1 MSTREKRLMVFAVLF
16 IGLAFGAFAGQ
27 QFSAS
32 TLGFTPKITPNSP
45 YWKWLTEEVNYIIS
59 EKETKVFLQLETD
72 KERDLFTEAFWKAR
86 DPNSSTPENEFKA
99 EHFRRLQYADQT
111 FGTPTTP
118 GRKTDAGRMYIVLG
132 DAKIQSRI
140 FPVERTAPEAALQ
153 SASPWMMK
161 MRIFEVAGKGSGEPV
176 KSVTSSYL
184 KYSLT
189 ATIKTEFDL
198 AEEMKQIQKT
208 FNNPDVKL
216 LTEADF
222 NWKKNDREKAFH
234 IFRLDGLEYLVLISP
249 IEVLRKLTFRMEVF
263 EQGEKMKVN
272 LLDTEFSIPE
282 KNITVFGFEDSKGNV
297 YFLSFRVSG
306 WTPAVGAQIA
316 TTYTIPAE
324 GPVRAIGEIKPP
336 RLIKQ
341 VDPFYPE
348 IARQARVEGLVIL
361 EVETDI
367 YGRVQ
372 GYKVLRSIPLL
383 DQAAIDAARQ
393 CVYEPLIIGGKPR
406 GGIFTVTVRFTLDG
420 KGKDAAGGGARAVV
434 SGISAAPLRLTAA
447 PPPKLIKQVDPVY
460 PEVAKKARVEGMV
473 ILEAE
478 TDIYGRVQGY
488 KVLRSIPLLDQA
500 AIDAVKQWVYEPA
513 IIDGKPIPISF
524 NVTISFTLDGNKA
537 AVGGVVG
544 GVGGGVAGG
553 VEGGVKGG
561 VQGGA
566 VGGVMGG
573 VVGGTMTKE
582 ETRKPAAEG
591 EKLGPVRATGNIK
604 PPTRIKAVDPIY
616 PREAREEGIEGVVIL
631 EAETDIYG
639 RVKDTKILRSLL
651 PLDQAAIDAV
661 KQWVYEPFI
670 FEGKPR
676 GVIFTVTVRFTLK

>member
-1 MSTREKRLMVFAVLF
+1 MVFAVLF

-111 FGTPTTP
+111 FSTPATP

-161 MRIFEVAGKGSGEPV
+161 MRIFEAARKGEGEPV

-198 AEEMKQIQKT
+198 AEEMKQLQKT

-222 NWKKNDREKAFH
+222 SWKKNDREKAFH
-234 IFRLDGLEYLVLISP
+234 MFRLDSREYLVLITP
-249 IEVLRKLTFRMEVF
+249 VEVLRRLAFRIEVF
-263 EQGEKMKVN
+263 EQGEKTKVN
-272 LLDTEFSIPE
+272 LLDTEFAIPE
-282 KNITVFGFEDSKGNV
+282 KNITVFGFEDSKNNA

-306 WTPAVGAQIA
+306 WTPAAGIQEAVP
-316 TTYTIPAE
+316 YVIPAE

-348 IARQARVEGLVIL
+348 IARQARVEGIVIL
-361 EVETDI
+361 EAETDM
-367 YGRVQ
+367 YGRVRNT
-372 GYKVLRSIPLL
+372 KILRSIPLL
-383 DQAAIDAARQ
+383 DKAAIDSVKQ
-393 CVYEPLIIGGKPR
+393 WIYEPFVIDGKPR
-406 GGIFTVTVRFTLDG
+406 GVIFTVTVRFTLDG
-420 KGKDAAGGGARAVV
+420 KGKESSRVAAGGAVTGGV
-434 SGISAAPLRLTAA
+434 AGGVIAAPLKLTSA
-447 PPPKLIKQVDPVY
+447 PQPKLIKQVDPVY
-460 PEVAKKARVEGMV
+460 PEAARKARIEGIVIVE
-473 ILEAE
+473 AT
-478 TDIYGRVQGY
+478 TDIYGRVQDA
-488 KVLRSIPLLDQA
+488 KALRSIPLLDQA

-537 AVGGVVG
+537 AVGGVV
-544 GVGGGVAGG
+544 GGVAGG

>member
-1 MSTREKRLMVFAVLF
+1 MSTCEKRLMVIAVLF
-16 IGLAFGAFAGQ
+16 IGLAFGAFAAQ
-27 QFSAS
+27 QFSTS
-32 TLGFTPKITPNSP
+32 TIGFTPKITPNSP

-86 DPNSSTPENEFKA
+86 DPNPTTPENEFKA

-118 GRKTDAGRMYIVLG
+118 GRKTDAGRMYIVTG
-132 DAKIQSRI
+132 DAKTQSRI

-176 KSVTSSYL
+176 KTVTSSYL

-263 EQGEKMKVN
+263 EQGEKTKVN

-306 WTPAVGAQIA
+306 WTPAVGAQTA

-341 VDPFYPE
+341 VDPVYPE
-348 IARQARVEGLVIL
+348 IARQARVEGVVIL

-367 YGRVQ
+367 YGRVRNTR
-372 GYKVLRSIPLL
+372 VLRSIPLL
-383 DQAAIDAARQ
+383 DKAAIDAVRQ
-393 CVYEPLIIGGKPR
+393 WVYEPLIIGGKPR
-406 GGIFTVTVRFTLDG
+406 GGIFTVTVRFLLDG
-420 KGKDAAGGGARAVV
+420 KGKAAGVV
-434 SGISAAPLRLTAA
+434 
-447 PPPKLIKQVDPVY
+447 
-460 PEVAKKARVEGMV
+460 M
-473 ILEAE
+473 
-478 TDIYGRVQGY
+478 
-488 KVLRSIPLLDQA
+488 
-500 AIDAVKQWVYEPA
+500 
-513 IIDGKPIPISF
+513 
-524 NVTISFTLDGNKA
+524 
-537 AVGGVVG
+537 GGVVG
-544 GVGGGVAGG
+544 GVGGGV
-553 VEGGVKGG
+553 EGGVKGE
-561 VQGGA
+561 VQGG
-566 VGGVMGG
+566 VSGVLGG
-573 VVGGTMTKE
+573 VVGGMMTDE
-582 ETRKPAAEG
+582 EAKKLAAEG
-591 EKLGPVRATGNIK
+591 EKLGPVRALGNIK

-616 PREAREEGIEGVVIL
+616 PKEAREAGIEGIVIL
-631 EAETDIYG
+631 EAETDVYG
-639 RVKDTKILRSLL
+639 RVKNTKILRSV
-651 PLDQAAIDAV
+651 PELDQAAIDAV
-661 KQWVYEPFI
+661 KQWVYAPFVL
-670 FEGKPR
+670 EGKPR
-676 GVIFTVTVRFTLK
+676 GVIFTVTVSFLLK